1 MQSTQDSR
9 FPGRGRT
16 LGSTGSQV
24 IPAVNSDS
32 NLQARLLDDSN
43 SDNSSNLGVTGTVE
57 RLSDG
62 RYQEVFFHASDRSF

>member
-1 MQSTQDSR
+1 M
-9 FPGRGRT
+9 
-16 LGSTGSQV
+16 

-62 RYQEVFFHASDRSF
+62 RYQEVFFHASDRSS